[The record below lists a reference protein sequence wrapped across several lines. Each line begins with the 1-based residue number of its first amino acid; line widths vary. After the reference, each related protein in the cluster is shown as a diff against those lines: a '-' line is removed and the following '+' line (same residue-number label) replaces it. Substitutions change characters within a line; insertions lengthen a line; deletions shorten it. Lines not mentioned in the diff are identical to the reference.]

1 MDSKY
6 PSVARGGSWLIE
18 PVGSRPVFIL
28 ADFGP
33 EEHQYAE
40 IAERF
45 VQNDVMSRL
54 TEIEA
59 QKEGVMPA
67 LLKKAGELGLLMID
81 VPEAYGG
88 LGLSWAASMLV
99 SERAAKCASFSVSWG
114 AHTGIGTLPLV
125 YYGTEDQKRRYLPK
139 LATGE
144 WLAAYAL
151 TEPQSGSDALG
162 AKTTAVPSADG
173 RFYVVNGVKQFIT
186 NAGFADL
193 FTVFVRV
200 VDTPGSDGKFSALL
214 IERSASGVSTGP
226 EEHKLGIKGSSTR
239 QLLLDDVKVPV
250 ENLLGEVG
258 RGHKIAF
265 NILNVGRFKL
275 GCGSVGAAKECLQVA
290 VRYAKERRQFGKPIA
305 EFGMVQRKIAD
316 MAVRIYVADAM
327 GYRTAGL
334 LDAATDAIDA
344 SAADYYRRA
353 VDVIDEFTMEASII
367 KIFGTEC
374 LDFASDESLQILG
387 GYGFTADYPI
397 ERHFRDAR
405 INRIFEGT
413 NEINRL
419 VIPATLMKRV
429 GQGALPLMEFLERV
443 KAEIGEEAKRA
454 VPAGEPLAI
463 EVHATEMAKRI
474 VAYTAEVMIQ
484 KELANLRSRQQHL
497 ELFANM
503 VIDVYAMDSAVART
517 LKLLRSRGADATA
530 MERDLTHVFV
540 ASANERAADAAR
552 RLLANECEGEELR
565 GHLAVVDGFQPFF
578 PIRTIDMKTRIAKE
592 VVDAGGEVTP

>member
-1 MDSKY
+1 MQNEA
-6 PSVARGGSWLIE
+6 ARGGSWLIE
-18 PVGSRPVFIL
+18 PVGTRPVFVL
-28 ADFGP
+28 ADLGE
-33 EEHQYAE
+33 EEHEYARV
-40 IAERF
+40 AEQF
-45 VQNDVMSRL
+45 VNDEVMPRL
-54 TEIEA
+54 VEIEA
-59 QKEGVMPA
+59 QKDGVMPA
-67 LLKKAGELGLLMID
+67 LVKKAGELGLLMVD

-99 SERAAKCASFSVSWG
+99 SGKAAKNASFSISYG

-125 YYGTEDQKRRYLPK
+125 YYGTEEQKQRYLPK

-162 AKTTAVPSADG
+162 AKTTAVRQGDH
-173 RFYVVNGVKQFIT
+173 YVVNGVKQFIT

-193 FTVFVRV
+193 FTVFVRI
-200 VDTPGSDGKFSALL
+200 VDPPGSEGKFSALL
-214 IERSASGVSTGP
+214 IERSTPGLSTGP

-239 QLLLDDVKVPV
+239 QLILEDAKVPV
-250 ENLLGEVG
+250 GHLLGEVG

-275 GCGSVGAAKECLQVA
+275 GCGSVGASKECLEVA
-290 VRYAKERRQFGKPIA
+290 VRYAKERKQFGQPII

-316 MAVRIYVADAM
+316 MAARIYVADAI

-334 LDAATDAIDA
+334 LDEATNELDE
-344 SAADYYRRA
+344 SAPDYYARS
-353 VDVIDEFTMEASII
+353 VDVIDEFTMEASIV

-374 LDFASDESLQILG
+374 LDLATDESLQILG

-413 NEINRL
+413 NEVNRV
-419 VIPATLMKRV
+419 VIPATLVKRV
-429 GQGALPLMEFLERV
+429 GQGSLPLMEFLEQVRG
-443 KAEIGEEAKRA
+443 EIDDPKKRL
-454 VPAGEPLAI
+454 VPPAGPLGI
-463 EVHATEMAKRI
+463 ETHAANMAKRI
-474 VAYTAEVMIQ
+474 TCYTAKVMLE

-497 ELFANM
+497 EIFSNM
-503 VIDVYAMDSAVART
+503 VIDVFAMDSVVSRT
-517 LKLLRSRGADATA
+517 QKLVDRRGLEATQL
-530 MERDLTHVFV
+530 ERDLTHVFI
-540 ASANERAADAAR
+540 ASANERVAAGAH

-565 GHLAVVDGFQPFF
+565 RHVAVVDLFRPFI
-578 PIRTIDMKTRIAKE
+578 PIRTIDLKTRIAQQ
-592 VVDAGGEVTP
+592 VAAADGAVTP

>member
-1 MDSKY
+1 MDSKS
-6 PSVARGGSWLIE
+6 PDVARGGSWLIE
-18 PVGSRPVFIL
+18 PVGSRPVFVL

-40 IAERF
+40 VAEQF
-45 VQNDVMSRL
+45 VKNEVMPRL
-54 TEIEA
+54 AEIEA
-59 QKEGVMPA
+59 LKEGVMPA
-67 LLKKAGELGLLMID
+67 ILKKAGELGLLMID

-88 LGLSWAASMLV
+88 LGLSWATSMLV

-125 YYGTEDQKRRYLPK
+125 YYGSEEQKRRYLPK

-162 AKTTAVPSADG
+162 AKTTAVLSQDR
-173 RFYVVNGVKQFIT
+173 RFYVVNGIKQFIT

-193 FTVFVRV
+193 FTVFVKV
-200 VDTPGSDGKFSALL
+200 LDTSGSDGKFSALL
-214 IERSASGVSTGP
+214 IERSRPGLSTGQ

-239 QLLLDDVKVPV
+239 QLILENVQVPV
-250 ENLLGEVG
+250 ENLLGELG

-275 GCGSVGAAKECLQVA
+275 GCGSVGAAKECLEVA
-290 VRYAKERRQFGKPIA
+290 VRYAQERKQFGQPIA

-334 LDAATDAIDA
+334 LDEATDAIDS
-344 SAADYYRRA
+344 SAPDYYKRA
-353 VDVIDEFTMEASII
+353 VNVVDEFTMEASII

-374 LDFASDESLQILG
+374 LDLVTDESLQILG

-397 ERHFRDAR
+397 ERQFRDAR

-419 VIPATLMKRV
+419 VIPATLVKRV
-429 GQGALPLMEFLERV
+429 GQGGLPLMEFLGRV
-443 KAEIGEEAKRA
+443 KEEIRDATKRVVPGGERL
-454 VPAGEPLAI
+454 GI
-463 EVHATEMAKRI
+463 EIHATEMAKRI

-497 ELFANM
+497 ELLANM
-503 VIDVYAMDSAVART
+503 IIDVYAMDSAVART
-517 LKLLRSRGADATA
+517 QKLVQSRTADATS

-540 ASANERAADAAR
+540 ASANERVADAAR

-565 GHLAVVDGFQPFF
+565 RHLDVVDLFQPFI
-578 PIRTIDMKTRIAKE
+578 PIRTIEMKTRIAKE
-592 VVDAGGEVTP
+592 VVEAGGVVTP